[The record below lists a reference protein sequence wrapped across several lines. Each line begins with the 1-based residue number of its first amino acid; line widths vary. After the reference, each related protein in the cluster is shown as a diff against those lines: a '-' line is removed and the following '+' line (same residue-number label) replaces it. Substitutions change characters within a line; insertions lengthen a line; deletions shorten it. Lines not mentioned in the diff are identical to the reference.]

1 MPFAGKDRKEGV
13 WMKFYTFGDKQ
24 KERILLLPG
33 TCCHWKGNFGDVIHL
48 LESDFYVICVS
59 YDGFDETE
67 DTTFPDMLTETEK
80 IERYIQQNF
89 DGHIC
94 VAYGCSLG
102 GSFVGLLVQRN
113 NIRIDHAILGS
124 SDLDQSSP
132 FSAKLKGRLV
142 SKILYK
148 IFQTGKLPGWMQKRL
163 DKTTPEERAYTEPM
177 LKMFGVGSRDMAFVK
192 KESIYNQFY
201 SDLVTPLADDIDLPE
216 TKIHIFYATKMGE
229 KYEKRYRQHF
239 KNPDIRRHDLQHE
252 ELLVCQRS
260 NWVAEILQCCRGE

>member
-1 MPFAGKDRKEGV
+1 
-13 WMKFYTFGDKQ
+13 
-24 KERILLLPG
+24 
-33 TCCHWKGNFGDVIHL
+33 
-48 LESDFYVICVS
+48 
-59 YDGFDETE
+59 
-67 DTTFPDMLTETEK
+67 
-80 IERYIQQNF
+80 
-89 DGHIC
+89 
-94 VAYGCSLG
+94 
-102 GSFVGLLVQRN
+102 
-113 NIRIDHAILGS
+113 
-124 SDLDQSSP
+124 
-132 FSAKLKGRLV
+132 
-142 SKILYK
+142 
-148 IFQTGKLPGWMQKRL
+148 MQKRL

-260 NWVAEILQCCRGE
+260 NWAAEILQCCRGE